1 MSKSET
7 YKNERENLFQGPRK
21 NNNKYMSGLYSMQ
34 SPNSEFFGLIPIRNT
49 LTDECFSNFIGFNR
63 KRGALGYRTFSSD
76 LHFHTNVSR
85 GSLVGRTRAR
95 THQSSSRSLLSKR
108 SESSQILW
116 PRLPTQAKPTRDK
129 GGLRASI
136 AASCCA
142 ARHMDIYGTAHP
154 PAIST
159 VPSRPRE
166 DSGNATH

>member
-1 MSKSET
+1 M
-7 YKNERENLFQGPRK
+7 
-21 NNNKYMSGLYSMQ
+21 
-34 SPNSEFFGLIPIRNT
+34 
-49 LTDECFSNFIGFNR
+49 TDECFSNFIGFNR

-154 PAIST
+154 PVQPTDAIST
-159 VPSRPRE
+159 VLSRPCEE
-166 DSGNATH
+166 DSGNATHEARAAWRPANHARVVNHVTARFESVSVYATTIGELIAQ